1 MGNINFDEAIKSFKD
16 IGIKIEPDKIIFGV
30 PDARTLLAEGIK
42 HFVQNPK
49 WMNEYENIAEWLS
62 NNQGRGLMLYGMCGL
77 GKTVIC
83 SRVIPLLLN
92 TYCRLLST
100 IINAQQMNERV
111 DQLLEKGILVIDDV
125 GTEDIA
131 VSYGNKRVAFAEL
144 VDNAEKKGKILI
156 ITTNLSAEELKN
168 KYGERVIDRLRA
180 ITKIINIK
188 GKSLRK

>member
-1 MGNINFDEAIKSFKD
+1 
-16 IGIKIEPDKIIFGV
+16 
-30 PDARTLLAEGIK
+30 
-42 HFVQNPK
+42 
-49 WMNEYENIAEWLS
+49 MNEYENIAEWLS

-92 TYCRLLST
+92 TYCRLLPT